1 MKSRRWPYLALFAV
15 TALLAALPQL
25 ATAAVICHAG
35 ANLSVPES
43 SEGLYIN
50 FATGV
55 SGPTAGST
63 PGYDFDPYAAVN
75 TTPSGQ
81 LRFYWND
88 MSSGNGG
95 VVSSGDVYAVLV
107 PGDNISA
114 SSLFSRA
121 AFAGNTDIWRAGLT
135 AAYLGYRFKNETTNA
150 INYGW
155 VRLTTSPPMGFPL
168 TVIDWC
174 YDDTGAAITIAPALP
189 DTIFIDEFESPP
201 LAAQ

>member
-1 MKSRRWPYLALFAV
+1 MNSCRSLYLAA
-15 TALLAALPQL
+15 LAAITLTTLPQL
-25 ATAAVICHAG
+25 AAAAEICHAG

-50 FATGV
+50 FASGA

-88 MSSGNGG
+88 PSSGNAG
-95 VVSSGDVYAVLV
+95 VVSSGDVYAVLN
-107 PGDNISA
+107 PGDSIGA
-114 SSLFSRA
+114 GSLFSRA

-174 YDDTGAAITIAPALP
+174 YEDTGAAITIALNLP
-189 DTIFIDEFESPP
+189 DTIFIDEFESPN
-201 LAAQ
+201 LATR